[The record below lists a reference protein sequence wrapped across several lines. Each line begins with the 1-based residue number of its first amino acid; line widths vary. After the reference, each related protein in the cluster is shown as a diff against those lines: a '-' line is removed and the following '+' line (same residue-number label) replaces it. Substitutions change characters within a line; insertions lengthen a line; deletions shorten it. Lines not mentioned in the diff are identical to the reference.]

1 MNSEKLLDFDV
12 IRERLAAECSSKV
25 AKEMAMELEP
35 LTDPIAIK
43 TALDETV
50 EAVNSLNTE
59 IEQPIGGTRDI
70 REACAKSR
78 KEIILTHEE
87 LWDLYTTLSAYKR
100 MYAFFHSKYMNYP
113 LLSFWI
119 QDMPRHDGLERKFE
133 RVFDKKGNLMD
144 SASPKLQ
151 HLRTTIARTKDRI
164 KSDLQAIM
172 HDPNNQKYFQEAIVT
187 QRNNRYVIR

>member
-25 AKEMAMELEP
+25 AKEMAMELET

-50 EAVNSLNTE
+50 EAVNSLHTE

-70 REACAKSR
+70 RDACAKSR

-87 LWDLYTTLSAYKR
+87 LWDLYTTLSAYKW
-100 MYAFFHSKYMNYP
+100 MYTFF
-113 LLSFWI
+113 
-119 QDMPRHDGLERKFE
+119 Q
-133 RVFDKKGNLMD
+133 
-144 SASPKLQ
+144 
-151 HLRTTIARTKDRI
+151 
-164 KSDLQAIM
+164 
-172 HDPNNQKYFQEAIVT
+172 
-187 QRNNRYVIR
+187 